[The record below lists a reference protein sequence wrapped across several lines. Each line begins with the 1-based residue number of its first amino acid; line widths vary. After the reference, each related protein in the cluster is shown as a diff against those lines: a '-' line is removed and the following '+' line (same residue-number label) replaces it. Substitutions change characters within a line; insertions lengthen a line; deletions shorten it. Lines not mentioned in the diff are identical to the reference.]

1 MKTRD
6 LIMSS
11 VLLLSLQW
19 AAPVLADDF
28 PEKPINIVVPWPA
41 GGAYDLAARL
51 MAEHAS
57 QTFSVPLVVQN
68 VTGAAGSTGVRHVA
82 DATADGYTVGV
93 MGTHAIAQSYM
104 NPNATALE
112 DLTPLLF
119 IGPEPAALAVTL
131 DAEIGDVA
139 AYIDTLK
146 AAPGSIINGN
156 DSPGGFSYIAA
167 TMLENQF
174 DVELTKIPYQG
185 YAPTVSAML
194 SGEVMSALLPIPLL
208 ADQHNAGQ
216 LNLLAVAAEERHPF
230 APDVPTFKEQG
241 YDFIA
246 EDFFMLYLPGDVP
259 EERRNKL
266 AEMFYELLQ
275 DPSFQDAANGIG
287 LVIQPKPQDETEHYL
302 EQRADEVYDILTE
315 SGLVDD
321 SLTR

>member
-1 MKTRD
+1 MKARH
-6 LIMSS
+6 LFMSS
-11 VLLLSLQW
+11 TLLLSLQW
-19 AAPVLADDF
+19 AAPLLADDF

-82 DATADGYTVGV
+82 DATPDGYTIGV

-112 DLTPLLF
+112 DLTPLVF

-131 DAEIGDVA
+131 DADIGDVA
-139 AYIDTLK
+139 AYLDTLK
-146 AAPGSIINGN
+146 EAPGNIINGN

-246 EDFFMLYLPGDVP
+246 EDFFMLYLPGEVP
-259 EERRNKL
+259 EERRSKL

-287 LVIQPKPQDETEHYL
+287 LVIHPKPQDETEHYL
-302 EQRADEVYDILTE
+302 AQRADEVYEILTE

>member
-1 MKTRD
+1 
-6 LIMSS
+6 MSS

-41 GGAYDLAARL
+41 GGAYDLAVRL

-82 DATADGYTVGV
+82 DATADGYIVGV
-93 MGTHAIAQSYM
+93 MGTHAIAQSFM
-104 NPNATALE
+104 NPNATALN
-112 DLTPLLF
+112 DLTPLVF
-119 IGPEPAALAVTL
+119 IGPEPAALAVT
-131 DAEIGDVA
+131 DDTDIADIS
-139 AYIDTLK
+139 AYLNTLK
-146 AAPGSIINGN
+146 EAPGSIINGN

-167 TMLENQF
+167 AMLENQF

-185 YAPTVSAML
+185 YAPTVSALL

-208 ADQHNAGQ
+208 ADQHDAGQ
-216 LNLLAVAAEERHPF
+216 LNLLGVAAEQRHPF
-230 APDVPTFKEQG
+230 APEVPTFKEQG

-246 EDFFMLYLPGDVP
+246 EDFFMLYLPGEVT
-259 EERRNKL
+259 EARRNKL
-266 AEMFYELLQ
+266 AGMFYELLQ
-275 DPSFQDAANGIG
+275 DTSFQDAAHDIG
-287 LVIQPKPQDETEHYL
+287 LVIQPKSQAETEDYL
-302 EQRADEVYDILTE
+302 QQRADEVYAILTE
-315 SGLVDD
+315 SNLVDD

>member
-1 MKTRD
+1 MKARH
-6 LIMSS
+6 LFMSS
-11 VLLLSLQW
+11 TLLLSLQW
-19 AAPVLADDF
+19 AAPLLADDF

-57 QTFSVPLVVQN
+57 QTFPVPLVVQN

-82 DATADGYTVGV
+82 DATPDGYTIGV

-112 DLTPLLF
+112 DLTPLVF

-131 DAEIGDVA
+131 DADIGDVA
-139 AYIDTLK
+139 AYLDTLK
-146 AAPGSIINGN
+146 EAPGSIINGN

-216 LNLLAVAAEERHPF
+216 LNLLAVAAKERHPF
-230 APDVPTFKEQG
+230 SPDVPTFKEQG

-259 EERRNKL
+259 EEHRNKL

-302 EQRADEVYDILTE
+302 AQRADEVYEILTE

>member
-1 MKTRD
+1 MKARH

-11 VLLLSLQW
+11 ALLLSLQW
-19 AAPVLADDF
+19 AAPLLADDF

-57 QTFSVPLVVQN
+57 GFIPVPLVVQN

-82 DATADGYTVGV
+82 DAAADGYTIGV

-104 NPNATALE
+104 NPNAAALE

-146 AAPGSIINGN
+146 EAPGSIINGN

-216 LNLLAVAAEERHPF
+216 LNLLAVAAEQRHPF

-246 EDFFMLYLPGDVP
+246 EDFFMLYLPDDVP

>member
-1 MKTRD
+1 MKARH

-11 VLLLSLQW
+11 TLLLSLQW
-19 AAPVLADDF
+19 AAPLLADDF

-41 GGAYDLAARL
+41 GGAYDLASRL
-51 MAEHAS
+51 MAEHANG
-57 QTFSVPLVVQN
+57 FFPVPLVVQN

-82 DATADGYTVGV
+82 DATPDGYTIGV
-93 MGTHAIAQSYM
+93 MGTHAIAQSFM

-112 DLTPLLF
+112 DLTPLVF
-119 IGPEPAALAVTL
+119 IGPEPAALAATL
-131 DAEIGDVA
+131 DADIGDVA
-139 AYIDTLK
+139 AYLDTLK
-146 AAPGSIINGN
+146 EAPGSIINGN

-246 EDFFMLYLPGDVP
+246 EDFFMLYLPGEVP
-259 EERRNKL
+259 EEHRNKL
-266 AEMFYELLQ
+266 SEMFYELLQ

-302 EQRADEVYDILTE
+302 AQRADEVYEILTE

>member
-1 MKTRD
+1 MKARH

-11 VLLLSLQW
+11 ALLLSLPW
-19 AAPVLADDF
+19 AASLLADDF

-82 DATADGYTVGV
+82 DATADGYTIGV
-93 MGTHAIAQSYM
+93 MGTHAIAQSFI
-104 NPNATALE
+104 NPNATALD
-112 DLTPLLF
+112 DLTPLVF
-119 IGPEPAALAVTL
+119 IGPEPAALAVTH
-131 DAEIGDVA
+131 DTDIVDMS
-139 AYIDTLK
+139 AYLDTLK
-146 AAPGSIINGN
+146 EAPGSIVNGN

-167 TMLENQF
+167 AMLENQF

-185 YAPTVSAML
+185 YAPTVSALL

-208 ADQHNAGQ
+208 ADQHDAGQ
-216 LNLLAVAAEERHPF
+216 LNLLGVAAEQRHPF

-246 EDFFMLYLPGDVP
+246 EDFFMLYLPGEVP
-259 EERRNKL
+259 EARRNKL

-275 DPSFQDAANGIG
+275 DTSFQDAANDIG
-287 LVIQPKPQDETEHYL
+287 LMIQPKSRDETEHYL
-302 EQRADEVYDILTE
+302 EQRADEVYEILTE